1 MQEKEREKKDQR
13 KRDLEELIAKREA
26 ALVFAK
32 NEEEKMRRRRK
43 EAEALSKVH
52 IEQAVS
58 TNPKLTAFKIT
69 LQFDC
74 WNTLLQDE
82 RQRKERDMRE
92 QDLAYARKDLEICEA
107 EEKQFQQYAQKV
119 ITYADENGRPTHML
133 KRAAKEGAGGGLGPI
148 FPGKG
153 LCIVTSYVMT
163 SCGMFGKCRSV
174 FLAGGVRPSY
184 MTADVS
190 GTQLPYYQRGSTDDV
205 KQTIHGKATSGT
217 RLGFG
222 YK

>member
-1 MQEKEREKKDQR
+1 M
-13 KRDLEELIAKREA
+13 
-26 ALVFAK
+26 F
-32 NEEEKMRRRRK
+32 MM
-43 EAEALSKVH
+43 
-52 IEQAVS
+52 
-58 TNPKLTAFKIT
+58 
-69 LQFDC
+69 
-74 WNTLLQDE
+74 QDE
-82 RQRKERDMRE
+82 RQRKDRDMRE

-153 LCIVTSYVMT
+153 LCFDI
-163 SCGMFGKCRSV
+163 SCFDFLHQDCKLRCLWV
-174 FLAGGVRPSY
+174 FAGGVRPSY

-190 GTQLPYYQRGSTDDV
+190 GTQLPSYQRGSTDDV